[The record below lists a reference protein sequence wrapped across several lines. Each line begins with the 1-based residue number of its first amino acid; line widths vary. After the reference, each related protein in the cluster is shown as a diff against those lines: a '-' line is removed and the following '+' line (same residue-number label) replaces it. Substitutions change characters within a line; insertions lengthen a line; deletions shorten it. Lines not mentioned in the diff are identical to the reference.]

1 MKFVQNNQG
10 DGIWANSKRFLPKD
24 QSFVHNIVNILT
36 FCTKTIIYCAAS
48 KKFLTRIFLLSNLC
62 MTCIFSKDLVV
73 FGGGICPGGG
83 SHFSPTK
90 NNYEGPSK
98 QNAYPTVMINDVLNR
113 TGALYAHFEYS
124 MKMEPVTELVCC
136 T

>member
-1 MKFVQNNQG
+1 
-10 DGIWANSKRFLPKD
+10 
-24 QSFVHNIVNILT
+24 
-36 FCTKTIIYCAAS
+36 
-48 KKFLTRIFLLSNLC
+48 

-113 TGALYAHFEYS
+113 TGALYAHFECS